1 MNIKK
6 INNTVIAFLLSNTF
20 LSNLEAIE
28 VLEIKMLDEYAI
40 TREFPGKL
48 IPSNQS
54 RLAFEIPGKINS
66 INVDIGDEVI
76 LGDELASLDDREALA
91 QLNQSKAKFDLAEQ
105 VLARYIDL
113 RADGHISTQDLDKA
127 ESDQIVAKSQYDF
140 YRVKFEQT
148 KLLAPFNGIIQNR
161 FLDTGSVINAGVQV
175 LEILGSSNVE
185 ARISIPMNYM
195 NKVKIGEEYEFD
207 IRGISAKAKLERL
220 APMSTGGSNNRL
232 AIFRFNT
239 FFNPGSIV
247 KLKLSM
253 TEKAKGTWVP
263 IKSLSQSEQG
273 IWALYT
279 INEQQVVVRD
289 LVDVIYFED
298 EYAFVSG
305 TLNNGDLVILGGAQK
320 TIEGKIIK

>member
-1 MNIKK
+1 MNITK
-6 INNTVIAFLLSNTF
+6 INNTVMALLLGNAF

-28 VLEIKMLDEYAI
+28 VLEIKMLDEYAV

-48 IPSNQS
+48 IPSDQS
-54 RLAFEIPGKINS
+54 RLAFEISGKINS

-105 VLARYIDL
+105 LLARYIDL
-113 RADGHISTQDLDKA
+113 RADGHISIQDLDKA

-140 YRVKFEQT
+140 YKVKFEQT
-148 KLLAPFNGIIQNR
+148 KLLAPFNGVIQNR

-195 NKVKIGEEYEFD
+195 NKVKIGDEYEFD

-232 AIFRFNT
+232 AIFRFDT

-247 KLKLSM
+247 KLKLSI

-273 IWALYT
+273 IWAIYT

-298 EYAFVSG
+298 EYAFVNG

-320 TIEGKIIK
+320 IIEGKIIK

>member
-6 INNTVIAFLLSNTF
+6 INNTVIALLLGNAF

-28 VLEIKMLDEYAI
+28 VLEIKILDEYAI

-48 IPSNQS
+48 IPSDQS

-105 VLARYIDL
+105 VLARYINL
-113 RADGHISTQDLDKA
+113 RADGHISIQDLDKA

-148 KLLAPFNGIIQNR
+148 KLLAPFNGVIQNR

-195 NKVKIGEEYEFD
+195 NKVNIGDEYEFD
-207 IRGISAKAKLERL
+207 IRGISAKATLERL

-232 AIFRFNT
+232 AIFRFDT

-247 KLKLSM
+247 KLKLSI

-273 IWALYT
+273 IWAIYT

-298 EYAFVSG
+298 EYAFVNG

-320 TIEGKIIK
+320 IIEGKIIK

>member
-1 MNIKK
+1 MNITK
-6 INNTVIAFLLSNTF
+6 INNTVMALLLGNAF

-28 VLEIKMLDEYAI
+28 VLEIKMLDEYAV

-48 IPSNQS
+48 IPSDQS
-54 RLAFEIPGKINS
+54 RLAFEISGKINS

-76 LGDELASLDDREALA
+76 LGDELASLDNREALA

-105 VLARYIDL
+105 LLARYIDL
-113 RADGHISTQDLDKA
+113 RADGHISIQDLNKA

-140 YRVKFEQT
+140 YKVKFEQT
-148 KLLAPFNGIIQNR
+148 KLLAPFNGVIQNR

-195 NKVKIGEEYEFD
+195 NKLKLGDEYEFD
-207 IRGISAKAKLERL
+207 IREISAKAKLERL

-232 AIFRFNT
+232 AIFRFDT

-247 KLKLSM
+247 KLKLSI

-273 IWALYT
+273 IWAIYT

-320 TIEGKIIK
+320 IIEGKIIK

>member
-1 MNIKK
+1 MNITK
-6 INNTVIAFLLSNTF
+6 INNTVIALLLGNAF

-28 VLEIKMLDEYAI
+28 VLEIKILDEYAI

-48 IPSNQS
+48 IPSDQS

-105 VLARYIDL
+105 VLARYINL
-113 RADGHISTQDLDKA
+113 RADGHISIQDLDKA

-148 KLLAPFNGIIQNR
+148 KLLAPFNGVIQNR

-195 NKVKIGEEYEFD
+195 NKVKIGDEYEFD
-207 IRGISAKAKLERL
+207 IRGISAKATLERL

-232 AIFRFNT
+232 AIFRFDT

-247 KLKLSM
+247 KLKLSI

-273 IWALYT
+273 IWAIYT

-298 EYAFVSG
+298 EYAFVNG

-320 TIEGKIIK
+320 IIEGKIIK

>member
-1 MNIKK
+1 MNITK
-6 INNTVIAFLLSNTF
+6 INNTVMALLLGNAF

-28 VLEIKMLDEYAI
+28 VLEIKMLDEYAV

-48 IPSNQS
+48 IPSDQS
-54 RLAFEIPGKINS
+54 RLAFEISGKINS

-76 LGDELASLDDREALA
+76 LGDELASLDNREALA

-105 VLARYIDL
+105 LLARYIDL
-113 RADGHISTQDLDKA
+113 RADGHISIQDLNKA

-140 YRVKFEQT
+140 YKVKFEQT
-148 KLLAPFNGIIQNR
+148 KLLAPFNGVIQNR

-195 NKVKIGEEYEFD
+195 NKVKIGDEYEFD

-232 AIFRFNT
+232 AIFRFDT

-247 KLKLSM
+247 KLKLSI

-273 IWALYT
+273 IWAIYT

-320 TIEGKIIK
+320 IIEGKIIK

>member
-1 MNIKK
+1 MNITK
-6 INNTVIAFLLSNTF
+6 INNTVMALLLGNAF

-28 VLEIKMLDEYAI
+28 VLEIKMLDEYAV

-48 IPSNQS
+48 IPSDQS
-54 RLAFEIPGKINS
+54 RLAFEISGKINS

-105 VLARYIDL
+105 LLARYIDL
-113 RADGHISTQDLDKA
+113 RADGHISIQDLDKA

-140 YRVKFEQT
+140 YKVKFEQT
-148 KLLAPFNGIIQNR
+148 KLLAPFNGVIQNR

-195 NKVKIGEEYEFD
+195 NKVKIGDEYEFD
-207 IRGISAKAKLERL
+207 IRGISTKATLERL

-232 AIFRFNT
+232 AIFRFDT

-247 KLKLSM
+247 KLKLSI

-273 IWALYT
+273 IWAIYT

-320 TIEGKIIK
+320 IIEGKIIK